1 VQIQSK
7 QSGFS
12 LFELILVIVLLGI
25 MASGAGLLITPP
37 IDAYSD
43 QVRRQLLV
51 DQAEM
56 SLRQIAR
63 DVRKALP
70 NSIRITPDG
79 RALEM
84 VNTSDGARYRDEAG
98 VEFSAA
104 THILD
109 FTSADTEFNF
119 LGSLNLP
126 APSTLSANQRL
137 VIYNTA
143 PANIYNDAVAGASLG
158 IITPFGT
165 VMDLTELTMG
175 GEVEQHLVLDTPFQ
189 FSQQSPGQRAFIVD
203 GPISYICD
211 PVISRRITRY
221 SGYDYD
227 STQPTAA
234 PPSPMVAPGPVGDG
248 PVVTQVIAC
257 SFNYLA
263 GTAQRGGLITLEISL
278 SASGETVTLL
288 HQVHVDNVP

>member
-1 VQIQSK
+1 MQIQSK

-211 PVISRRITRY
+211 PDSGSGLITRY
-221 SGYDYD
+221 SNYAYTA
-227 STQPTAA
+227 TQPTPPASAA
-234 PPSPMVAPGPVGDG
+234 IG
-248 PVVTQVIAC
+248 PVVTRVIAC
-257 SFNYLA
+257 SFNYTA
-263 GTAQRGGLITLEISL
+263 GTEQRGGLITLEISL
-278 SASGETVTLL
+278 SASGETVTRL

>member
-1 VQIQSK
+1 VYIRSRQA
-7 QSGFS
+7 GFS

-25 MASGAGLLITPP
+25 MASGAGLLITSP

-56 SLRQIAR
+56 ALRQIAR
-63 DVRKALP
+63 DVRRALP
-70 NSIRITPDG
+70 NSIRTTPVG
-79 RALEM
+79 AGWALEM

-98 VEFSAA
+98 VNFSAA
-104 THILD
+104 TYILD

-143 PANIYNDAVAGASLG
+143 PANIYNDAVGGASLG
-158 IITPFGT
+158 IITPSGT
-165 VMDLTELTMG
+165 MMGLTELTMG
-175 GEVEQHLVLDTPFQ
+175 GEVEHHLVLDTPFQ
-189 FSQQSPGQRAFIVD
+189 FSQQSPGQRLFIVD
-203 GPISYICD
+203 GPISYICN
-211 PVISRRITRY
+211 PATGRITRY
-221 SGYDYD
+221 SGYDY
-227 STQPTAA
+227 SVAQPTAA
-234 PPSPMVAPGPVGDG
+234 PPTGSAGPL
-248 PVVTQVIAC
+248 VTQLIAC
-257 SFNYLA
+257 SIDYTA
-263 GTAQRGGLITLEISL
+263 GTAQRGGIVTLDITLSD
-278 SASGETVTLL
+278 SGESVTLL